1 MNNIIVKL
9 ILIIIVLS
17 SSLFSQKQRMMWKEL
32 IDKKGIKYVMG
43 SKKPYSG
50 RVFDNFKNKGRR
62 LTGEFK
68 NGKMHGEWTFWR
80 EDGKTDREE
89 SYLLGKKN
97 GEWTFYDEK
106 GNKLGTHQGVM
117 FYTIGQRKGLGI
129 GGMNNGKD
137 GAWYVADKDI
147 TNNELIAVQG
157 HAHPALYHTK
167 IIASNL
173 NWISGSEPSK
183 IQLKA
188 KIRYRGKEK
197 R

>member
-1 MNNIIVKL
+1 MNNFIVRL
-9 ILIIIVLS
+9 IVIIIVLS

-68 NGKMHGEWTFWR
+68 NGKMHGEWTYWR

-89 SYLLGKKN
+89 SYLLGQKN

-106 GNKLGTHQGVM
+106 GNKL
-117 FYTIGQRKGLGI
+117 K
-129 GGMNNGKD
+129 
-137 GAWYVADKDI
+137 
-147 TNNELIAVQG
+147 
-157 HAHPALYHTK
+157 P
-167 IIASNL
+167 
-173 NWISGSEPSK
+173 
-183 IQLKA
+183 
-188 KIRYRGKEK
+188 EK
-197 R
+197 